1 MIVVTDASV
10 IVRGLE
16 VDGAAR
22 RLLVEHEI
30 QIPHLADSEIVHAL
44 RAQVRRGKV
53 SGEDA
58 VSRLRRWQRLGVAR
72 YPSMMLL
79 PRVWD
84 LRASLSAY
92 DATYVALAEALECP
106 LATAD
111 LRLTRAP
118 GPRCRIIATLS

>member
-16 VDGAAR
+16 TAGEAR
-22 RLLVEHEI
+22 RFLLEDEI

-58 VSRLRRWQRLGVAR
+58 AVRLRRWQRLGVAR
-72 YPSMMLL
+72 HPSVMLL
-79 PRVWD
+79 HRVWD
-84 LRASLSAY
+84 LRDSLSAY

-118 GPRCRIIATLS
+118 GPRCEIIATLS

>member
-16 VDGAAR
+16 VDGASR
-22 RLLVEHEI
+22 RFLLEDEI
-30 QIPHLADSEIVHAL
+30 QIPHLADSEVVHAL
-44 RAQVRRGKV
+44 RAQVKRGRV
-53 SGEDA
+53 SGDDA
-58 VSRLRRWQRLGVAR
+58 LSRLREWQRLGAAR
-72 YPSMMLL
+72 YPSVMLL

-84 LRASLSAY
+84 LRDSLSAY

-118 GPRCRIIATLS
+118 GPRCEIIATLS

>member
-1 MIVVTDASV
+1 MIVTDASV

-16 VDGAAR
+16 DEGAAR
-22 RLLVEHEI
+22 RFLMADAV
-30 QIPHLADSEIVHAL
+30 QIPHLADSEIVQAFRGLVRGGRLSAEHAEASL
-44 RAQVRRGKV
+44 LVWR
-53 SGEDA
+53 
-58 VSRLRRWQRLGVAR
+58 RLGVAR
-72 YPSMMLL
+72 HPVVALQ

-84 LRASLSAY
+84 LRDSLSAY

-118 GPRCRIIATLS
+118 GPRCEIIATLS